1 MNEINNLI
9 YRDGSDINSFDL
21 LQYNDSKYVFE
32 TALKILNT
40 KLDIIKS
47 EYDREKVHSDIQ
59 KTTSRIKSIESISRK
74 LEKQGLNFNLENI
87 QATLNDVVGARIVCL
102 TETDVACV
110 VEMIRRIPSLKII
123 NEKDYITNP
132 KESGYRSYHIIV
144 EIPVPLGNGTIA
156 PVRGEI
162 QVRTLLMDA
171 WSSLEHEIIYKNKDC
186 TKESERSL
194 KEYSYALSFL
204 EREMESIRKQELV
217 RQEEHPKVLRKIF
230 PSELRKFK
238 DRLFIYKLAQ
248 EILETNIDIVR
259 AEYERDATHSDIQSV
274 KCRIKEINSIDT
286 KLAGMLK
293 EFTIDNIKENIKDV
307 VAARVVCLDIDDVY
321 KFVELFKCYP
331 GINIVEEK
339 DYIANP
345 KESGYRAYHIIVDI
359 PVELSTGVETV
370 RCEIQ
375 FRTILMDA
383 WSSLEH
389 ETIYKN
395 AASSEAAKRSLKDY
409 SSTLAT
415 MDRSMVNIKRT
426 ELENLSKVVQAEKDA
441 EYNSSKDVK
450 VRSLTPKREQ

>member
-1 MNEINNLI
+1 
-9 YRDGSDINSFDL
+9 
-21 LQYNDSKYVFE
+21 
-32 TALKILNT
+32 
-40 KLDIIKS
+40 
-47 EYDREKVHSDIQ
+47 
-59 KTTSRIKSIESISRK
+59 
-74 LEKQGLNFNLENI
+74 
-87 QATLNDVVGARIVCL
+87 
-102 TETDVACV
+102 
-110 VEMIRRIPSLKII
+110 
-123 NEKDYITNP
+123 
-132 KESGYRSYHIIV
+132 
-144 EIPVPLGNGTIA
+144 
-156 PVRGEI
+156 
-162 QVRTLLMDA
+162 
-171 WSSLEHEIIYKNKDC
+171 
-186 TKESERSL
+186 
-194 KEYSYALSFL
+194 
-204 EREMESIRKQELV
+204 
-217 RQEEHPKVLRKIF
+217 
-230 PSELRKFK
+230 
-238 DRLFIYKLAQ
+238 
-248 EILETNIDIVR
+248 
-259 AEYERDATHSDIQSV
+259 
-274 KCRIKEINSIDT
+274 
-286 KLAGMLK
+286 MLK

-370 RCEIQ
+370 RCEVQ